1 MGEMKESKK
10 EALVR
15 FHRRNIL
22 RAAESLFLEKGI
34 ENTTMDNIA
43 KTADYSKATL
53 YVYFK
58 NKEEIISSITLISM
72 QMFHEQVVKAV
83 SQNSD
88 CLQQYYALCDA
99 MVEFQRDY
107 PLYFD
112 SLLKEINIDI
122 DLPDTPKVY
131 RDIFDAGERINQA
144 IGFILQKGIEQGC
157 IRSDINIIETVFI
170 FWAGISGVIRM
181 AIQKEKYLTKF
192 LGVTKDEFMHY
203 SFETLLK
210 SITN

>member
-1 MGEMKESKK
+1 MKETKK
-10 EALVR
+10 EALSR
-15 FHRRNIL
+15 FHRMNIL

-83 SQNSD
+83 SQSSD
-88 CLQQYYALCDA
+88 CLRQYYYLCDA
-99 MVEFQRDY
+99 MVGFQRDY

-112 SLLKEINIDI
+112 SLLREINIDI

-131 RDIFDAGERINQA
+131 QDIFDAGERINQA
-144 IGFILQKGIEQGC
+144 IGFLLQKGIEQGC

-192 LGVTKDEFMHY
+192 LGVTKNEFMHY
-203 SFETLLK
+203 SFELLLK

>member
-1 MGEMKESKK
+1 MGETTGNKK
-10 EALVR
+10 EALVK

-22 RAAESLFLEKGI
+22 RAAENLFLEKGI

-43 KTADYSKATL
+43 KVADYSKATL

-72 QMFHEQVVKAV
+72 QLFYEQVVKAV
-83 SQNSD
+83 SQSSD
-88 CLQQYYALCDA
+88 CLQQYFALCDA
-99 MVEFQRDY
+99 MVGFQRDY

-131 RDIFDAGERINQA
+131 QDIFDSGEKINQV
-144 IGFILQKGIEQGC
+144 IGSILQKGIDQGC
-157 IRSDINIIETVFI
+157 ICRDINILETVFI

-181 AIQKEKYLTKF
+181 AIQKEKYLIKYI
-192 LGVTKDEFMHY
+192 GVTKDEFMHY
-203 SFETLLK
+203 SFKTLLK
-210 SITN
+210 SITT